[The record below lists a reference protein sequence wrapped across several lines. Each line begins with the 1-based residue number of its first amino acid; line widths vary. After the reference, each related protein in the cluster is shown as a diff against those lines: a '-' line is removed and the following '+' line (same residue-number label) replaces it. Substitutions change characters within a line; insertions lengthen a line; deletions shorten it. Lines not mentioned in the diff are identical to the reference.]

1 MNPAKAQIKTI
12 MAEEFGRHIEE
23 MGDKARAQVHGHRG
37 GKDAFILAAQRV
49 GQLAAHIDKDLEE
62 GVIDEYVGEPL
73 KVAAYAK
80 RYLKRA
86 VGAIDN
92 LATAA
97 EIATH
102 VSEGRA
108 KGLDD
113 ATGYVNGVFKAEM
126 SKLEAL
132 KASIEE
138 DGRVPDAHP
147 GPSLKAQ
154 RKEKPPVK
162 KAAAKPPVKKA
173 TAKRPK
179 KAKGK

>member
-1 MNPAKAQIKTI
+1 MNPAKTQIKSVV
-12 MAEEFGRHIEE
+12 AEEFGRHIEE
-23 MGDKARAQVHGHRG
+23 MGDKARAQVHGHKG

-49 GQLAAHIDKDLEE
+49 GQLAAHIDKDLKE

-73 KVAAYAK
+73 KVATYAK

-86 VGAIDN
+86 VGALDN

-113 ATGYVNGVFKAEM
+113 ATGYINGVFKAEM
-126 SKLEAL
+126 SKLEAF
-132 KASIEE
+132 KALVAE

-154 RKEKPPVK
+154 RQEKPKTKRAPVK
-162 KAAAKPPVKKA
+162 KAAS
-173 TAKRPK
+173 KRTK
-179 KAKGK
+179 KAKAK